1 MRCITVVERW
11 WVVAPIAHGHADRP
25 VKLRAKKRGIGCGDT
40 SIVRFD
46 TNLAPRF
53 ICLLALMIA
62 TVGCT
67 SLQWRDSEGVEHHMG
82 LLMYELKQ
90 WEYGSQL
97 RRVSFGIDVR
107 LSGAD
112 RGISFGLKKITGIAP
127 RTILMENAEELPGQ
141 VAKYFREA
149 LQKNQVVKK
158 ERRGFFYLDE
168 DLSRDVTIVDAQNV
182 GAEWASWLI
191 EWRSEYRVR
200 KPPTTR
206 RLGTH

>member
-1 MRCITVVERW
+1 
-11 WVVAPIAHGHADRP
+11 
-25 VKLRAKKRGIGCGDT
+25 
-40 SIVRFD
+40 
-46 TNLAPRF
+46 
-53 ICLLALMIA
+53 
-62 TVGCT
+62 
-67 SLQWRDSEGVEHHMG
+67 MG

-112 RGISFGLKKITGIAP
+112 RGISFGLKSITGIAP

-182 GAEWASWLI
+182 GAEWRVGRSSGGASIGYANHRQLVGSVLTEGVVQVHLKGCKKADESDREAIALWLL
-191 EWRSEYRVR
+191 RPLLPS
-200 KPPTTR
+200 R
-206 RLGTH
+206 RD